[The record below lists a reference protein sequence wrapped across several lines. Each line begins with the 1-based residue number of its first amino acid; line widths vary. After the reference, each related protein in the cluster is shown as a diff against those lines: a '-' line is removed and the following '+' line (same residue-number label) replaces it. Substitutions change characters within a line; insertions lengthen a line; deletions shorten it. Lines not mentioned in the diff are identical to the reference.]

1 MDQKEYK
8 LLVEALK
15 DEMSKVER
23 ELHHKITFVENRSKC
38 TENNHLVKINASQ
51 DMVVSLEHSLTSQKE
66 MVASTRRDM
75 KALLDKNGELYSKLL
90 LFDATT
96 IQWWN

>member
-51 DMVVSLEHSLTSQKE
+51 DMVVSLEHIFDL
-66 MVASTRRDM
+66 
-75 KALLDKNGELYSKLL
+75 SKRNSSS
-90 LFDATT
+90 DTT
-96 IQWWN
+96 IDEGID